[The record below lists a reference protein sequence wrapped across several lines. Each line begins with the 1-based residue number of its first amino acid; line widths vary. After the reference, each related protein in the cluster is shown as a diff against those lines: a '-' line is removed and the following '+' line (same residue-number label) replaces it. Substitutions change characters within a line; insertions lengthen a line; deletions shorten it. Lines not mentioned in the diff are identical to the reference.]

1 MANEFRRFPSGLS
14 WGIAIIAIGTIFL
27 LDQMGIVS
35 AGYIFRFFW
44 PAILIFFGV
53 EGLVFCSGPGRFWG
67 SFLTLAGV
75 VLLLSNLGYLHIRW
89 SMFWPLAIILWGLWI
104 LSRTLGLGGSS
115 SWSPWGAKWVRP
127 LHIDAE
133 RGFASDSGDLHADTV
148 FSSTHRRI
156 TSKNFRGG
164 KLAAVFGEI
173 KIDLTEAEI
182 EGDEAVIQLDAVFGA
197 VEIRVPN
204 SWIVASRGAAV
215 FGEYA
220 DRTVHSQPP
229 GPGAKRLIVKGGA
242 VFGSVVIKN

>member
-1 MANEFRRFPSGLS
+1 MTYNIRRYPSGLA
-14 WGIAIIAIGTIFL
+14 WGLVVIAIGLIFM

-35 AGYIFRFFW
+35 AHHIFQFFW
-44 PAILIFFGV
+44 PVVLIFFGV
-53 EGLVFCSGPGRFWG
+53 EGVVFCSGPGRFWG

-75 VLLLSNLGYLHIRW
+75 VLLLSNFGYLHVRW
-89 SMFWPLAIILWGLWI
+89 SLFWPLAIILWGIWI
-104 LSRTLGLGGSS
+104 LTRSLGGDS
-115 SWSPWGAKWVRP
+115 SWGSKWVRP
-127 LHIDAE
+127 LSVGIGVEPGYASDAE
-133 RGFASDSGDLHADTV
+133 DLHSDVV

-182 EGDEAVIQLDAVFGA
+182 EGDEAVIQIDAVFGA

-204 SWIVASRGAAV
+204 TWLIASRGAGV
-215 FGEYA
+215 FGEYS
-220 DRTVHSQPP
+220 DRTLHAQPL
-229 GPGAKRLIVKGGA
+229 GPGAKRLIVRGGA

>member
-1 MANEFRRFPSGLS
+1 MATDIRRFPSGLS
-14 WGIAIIAIGTIFL
+14 WGLAIVAIGTIFL

-35 AGYIFRFFW
+35 AAHIFQFFW

-104 LSRTLGLGGSS
+104 LSRSLGGGSS
-115 SWSPWGAKWVRP
+115 WGTKWVRP
-127 LHIDAE
+127 LSIGVGE
-133 RGFASDSGDLHADTV
+133 GFASDSPELRTDTV
-148 FSSTHRRI
+148 FSTSNRRV
-156 TSKNFRGG
+156 TSKDFRGG
-164 KLAAVFGEI
+164 KLAAVFGEL
-173 KIDLTEAEI
+173 KIDLTEADI
-182 EGDEAVIQLDAVFGA
+182 EGDEAVIHLDAVFGA
-197 VEIRVPN
+197 VEIRVPTT
-204 SWIVASRGAAV
+204 WIVASRGAAV
-215 FGEYA
+215 FGEYS
-220 DRTVHSQPP
+220 DRTVHTQPS

>member
-14 WGIAIIAIGTIFL
+14 WGLAIIAIGTIFM

-35 AGYIFRFFW
+35 AGHIFQFFW

-104 LSRTLGLGGSS
+104 LSRSLGGGSS
-115 SWSPWGAKWVRP
+115 WGTKWVRP
-127 LHIDAE
+127 LSIGVE
-133 RGFASDSGDLHADTV
+133 RGFASDSPDLHTDTV
-148 FSSTHRRI
+148 FSTTNRRI

-164 KLAAVFGEI
+164 KVAAVFGEL

-182 EGDEAVIQLDAVFGA
+182 EGEEAVIHLDAVFGA

-204 SWIVASRGAAV
+204 TWVVASRGAAV

-220 DRTVHSQPP
+220 DRTIHAQPP
-229 GPGAKRLIVKGGA
+229 GPGAKRLVVKGGA

>member
-1 MANEFRRFPSGLS
+1 MACDIRRFPSGLS

-35 AGYIFRFFW
+35 AHYIFQFFW

-53 EGLVFCSGPGRFWG
+53 EGIVFCSGPGRFWG

-104 LSRTLGLGGSS
+104 LSRTLGVSS
-115 SWSPWGAKWVRP
+115 SWGPKWIRP
-127 LHIDAE
+127 MKIDVG
-133 RGFASDSGDLHADTV
+133 RGFASDAPDLHAEAV
-148 FSSTHRRI
+148 FSGNHQRI
-156 TSKNFRGG
+156 TSKNFKGG
-164 KLAAVFGEI
+164 KVAAVFGEL

-182 EGDEAVIQLDAVFGA
+182 EGDEAMIQLDAVFGA
-197 VEIRVPN
+197 VEIRVPIT
-204 SWIVASRGAAV
+204 WVVVSRGAAV
-215 FGEYA
+215 FGEYS
-220 DRTVHSQPP
+220 DKTVHGQPL
-229 GPGAKRLIVKGGA
+229 GQGGKRLIVKGGA

>member
-1 MANEFRRFPSGLS
+1 MATDIRRFPSGLS
-14 WGIAIIAIGTIFL
+14 WGLAIIAIGTIFM

-35 AGYIFRFFW
+35 AHYIFQFFW

-53 EGLVFCSGPGRFWG
+53 EGVIFCSGPGRFWG

-104 LSRTLGLGGSS
+104 LSRSLGGGSS
-115 SWSPWGAKWVRP
+115 WGTKWVRP
-127 LHIDAE
+127 LSIGVE
-133 RGFASDSGDLHADTV
+133 TGVASDSPDLHADTV
-148 FSSTHRRI
+148 FSATQRRI

-164 KLAAVFGEI
+164 KVAAVFGEL

-182 EGDEAVIQLDAVFGA
+182 EGEEAVIHLDAVFGA
-197 VEIRVPN
+197 VEIRVPIA
-204 SWIVASRGAAV
+204 WVVVSRGAAV
-215 FGEYA
+215 FGEYS
-220 DRTVHSQPP
+220 DRTVHGQPP
-229 GPGAKRLIVKGGA
+229 GPGAKRLVVKGGA

>member
-35 AGYIFRFFW
+35 AHYIFQFFW

-53 EGLVFCSGPGRFWG
+53 EGIVFCSGPGRFWG

-75 VLLLSNLGYLHIRW
+75 VLLLSNFGYLHIRW

-104 LSRTLGLGGSS
+104 LSRTVGLGGSS
-115 SWSPWGAKWVRP
+115 SWGTKWVRP
-127 LHIDAE
+127 LSIGVE
-133 RGFASDSGDLHADTV
+133 RGFASDSPDLHADTV
-148 FSSTHRRI
+148 FSATHRRI

-164 KLAAVFGEI
+164 KLAAVFGEL

-204 SWIVASRGAAV
+204 TWIVASRGAAV

>member
-1 MANEFRRFPSGLS
+1 MANDIRRFPSGLS
-14 WGIAIIAIGTIFL
+14 WGLAIIAIGTIFM

-35 AGYIFRFFW
+35 AHHIFQFLW

-53 EGLVFCSGPGRFWG
+53 EGLLFCSGPGRFWG

-104 LSRTLGLGGSS
+104 LSRSFGGSS
-115 SWSPWGAKWVRP
+115 SWGPKWVRP
-127 LHIDAE
+127 LRIGVE
-133 RGFASDSGDLHADTV
+133 PGFASDSADLHADVV
-148 FSSTHRRI
+148 FSATNRRI

-164 KLAAVFGEI
+164 KLAAVFGEL

-182 EGDEAVIQLDAVFGA
+182 EGEEAVIQLDAVFGA

-204 SWIVASRGAAV
+204 AWVVASRGAAV
-215 FGEYA
+215 FGEYS
-220 DRTVHSQPP
+220 DRTVHGQPP
-229 GPGAKRLIVKGGA
+229 GPGAKRLVVKGGA

>member
-14 WGIAIIAIGTIFL
+14 WGLAIIAIGTIFL
-27 LDQMGIVS
+27 LDQMEIVS
-35 AGYIFRFFW
+35 AHHVFQYFW

-53 EGLVFCSGPGRFWG
+53 EGLLFCSGPGRFWG
-67 SFLTLAGV
+67 SFLTLAGA

-104 LSRTLGLGGSS
+104 LSRSLGGSS
-115 SWSPWGAKWVRP
+115 SWGSKWVRP
-127 LHIDAE
+127 LSMGVE
-133 RGFASDSGDLHADTV
+133 TGLASDSPDLHADTV
-148 FSSTHRRI
+148 FSTTNRRI

-164 KLAAVFGEI
+164 KLAAVFGEL

-182 EGDEAVIQLDAVFGA
+182 EGDEAVIHLDAVFGA

-204 SWIVASRGAAV
+204 TWAVASRGAAV
-215 FGEYA
+215 FGEYS
-220 DRTVHSQPP
+220 DRTVHAQPP
-229 GPGAKRLIVKGGA
+229 GPGAKRLVVKGGA

>member
-14 WGIAIIAIGTIFL
+14 WGLAIIAIGTIFL

-104 LSRTLGLGGSS
+104 LSRSLGGSS
-115 SWSPWGAKWVRP
+115 SWSSWGAKWVRP
-127 LHIDAE
+127 LSIGAE
-133 RGFASDSGDLHADTV
+133 QGFASDSADMHAEVV
-148 FSSTHRRI
+148 FSTTQRRI

-164 KLAAVFGEI
+164 KVAAVFGEI

-182 EGDEAVIQLDAVFGA
+182 AGEEAMIHLDAVFGA
-197 VEIRVPN
+197 VEIRVPT
-204 SWIVASRGAAV
+204 SWVVVSRGAAV
-215 FGEYA
+215 FGEYS
-220 DRTVHSQPP
+220 DRTVHGQPP
-229 GPGAKRLIVKGGA
+229 DSAAKRLLVKGGA

>member
-1 MANEFRRFPSGLS
+1 MANNIRRFPSGLS
-14 WGIAIIAIGTIFL
+14 WGLLIIAIGSIFM

-35 AGYIFRFFW
+35 ANYIFRFLW

-53 EGLVFCSGPGRFWG
+53 EGVLFCSGPGRFWG

-75 VLLLSNLGYLHIRW
+75 VMLLSNLGHLHVRW

-104 LSRTLGLGGSS
+104 LSRSVGSS
-115 SWSPWGAKWVRP
+115 SSWGSKWVRP
-127 LHIDAE
+127 LSIGIE
-133 RGFASDSGDLHADTV
+133 PGFTSDSAVLHSDV
-148 FSSTHRRI
+148 IFSAAHRRI
-156 TSKNFRGG
+156 TSKNFKGG
-164 KLAAVFGEI
+164 KLAAVFGEL

-182 EGDEAVIQLDAVFGA
+182 EGDEAVIHLDAVFGA

-204 SWIVASRGAAV
+204 TWLVACRGAAV
-215 FGEYA
+215 FGEYV
-220 DRTVHSQPP
+220 DKTLREQPL

>member
-14 WGIAIIAIGTIFL
+14 WGLAIVAIGVVFM

-35 AGYIFRFFW
+35 ANYIFRFFW

-53 EGLVFCSGPGRFWG
+53 EGVVFCAGPGRFWG

-75 VLLLSNLGYLHIRW
+75 VLLLSNFGYLHVRW

-104 LSRTLGLGGSS
+104 ASRSLGGGSS
-115 SWSPWGAKWVRP
+115 WGTKWVRP
-127 LHIDAE
+127 LNIGAE
-133 RGFASDSGDLHADTV
+133 QGFVSDDPNFHADTV
-148 FSSTHRRI
+148 FSTTHRRI

-173 KIDLTEAEI
+173 KIDLTEAEM
-182 EGDEAVIQLDAVFGA
+182 EGDEAALHLDAVFGA
-197 VEIRVPN
+197 VEIRVPVT
-204 SWIVASRGAAV
+204 WVVVSRGAAV
-215 FGEYA
+215 FGEYS
-220 DRTVHSQPP
+220 DRTIHSQPQ
-229 GPGAKRLIVKGGA
+229 GPGVKRLVVKGGA